1 VIRTA
6 LVRAVGGF
14 RKGFEGSQD
23 HDLIL
28 RCTERLAPGQ
38 IHHVPKVLY
47 HWRAIE
53 GSTALVREAK
63 DYASAAGV
71 RAVADHLLR
80 TGRDAETEELPHGH
94 YRVRWRLPQ
103 GAPKVSIIIPT
114 RDRVELLRVCVQSI
128 RKITQYPDYEIVIV
142 DNQSAEPETLAY
154 LDTLRHESG
163 IRVLPYDAPFNYSA
177 INNRAASQC
186 SGALLCLLNNDIEV
200 IRPDWLSEMVGQAL
214 RPEVGAVGAMLYY
227 PDGTIQHA
235 GVILGVGGVANHA
248 FLGQP
253 AGSPGHGA
261 RALVT
266 QDLSA
271 VTGACMVMRR
281 DVYER
286 VGGLDEQLRVAFNDI
301 DFCLRVQQ
309 AGYRVVWT
317 PFAELCHHESASRGN
332 DDTPEKRQRFVNE
345 VEFMQQRWGEELLH
359 DPAYNPNLSLES
371 PNFDLAFPPRHGR

>member
-1 VIRTA
+1 MA
-6 LVRAVGGF
+6 
-14 RKGFEGSQD
+14 
-23 HDLIL
+23 
-28 RCTERLAPGQ
+28 
-38 IHHVPKVLY
+38 
-47 HWRAIE
+47 
-53 GSTALVREAK
+53 
-63 DYASAAGV
+63 
-71 RAVADHLLR
+71 
-80 TGRDAETEELPHGH
+80 
-94 YRVRWRLPQ
+94 
-103 GAPKVSIIIPT
+103 
-114 RDRVELLRVCVQSI
+114 
-128 RKITQYPDYEIVIV
+128 
-142 DNQSAEPETLAY
+142 
-154 LDTLRHESG
+154 
-163 IRVLPYDAPFNYSA
+163 
-177 INNRAASQC
+177 
-186 SGALLCLLNNDIEV
+186 
-200 IRPDWLSEMVGQAL
+200 GQAL

-261 RALVT
+261 RALVA

-271 VTGACMVMRR
+271 VTGACMVVRR

-286 VGGLDEQLRVAFNDI
+286 VGGLDEQLQVAFNDI

-359 DPAYNPNLSLES
+359 DSAYNPNLSLES